1 MNTYKIMAEQEWF
14 DLYKPIKN
22 KIDSNASVN
31 GHMFETYGDELNYV
45 ISQDLNKIWTY
56 SDDDNG
62 TPFISN
68 GHHLANRIGYFI
80 TEVPAKEEEVI
91 IVDIEKEEQE

>member
-1 MNTYKIMAEQEWF
+1 MAEQEWF

-62 TPFISN
+62 TPYISN
-68 GHHLANRIGYFI
+68 GYHLVNRIGYFI
-80 TEVPAKEEEVI
+80 TEVPVKEEEVI
-91 IVDIEKEEQE
+91 IVDMEKEEERWKLKM

>member
-1 MNTYKIMAEQEWF
+1 MAEQEWF

-68 GHHLANRIGYFI
+68 GYHLANRIGYFI